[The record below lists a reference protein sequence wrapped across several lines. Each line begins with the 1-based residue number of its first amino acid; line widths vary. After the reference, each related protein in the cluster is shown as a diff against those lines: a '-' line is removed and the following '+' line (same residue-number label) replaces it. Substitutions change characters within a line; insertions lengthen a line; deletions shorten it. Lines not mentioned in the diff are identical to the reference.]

1 MFLSGILLGVLSTIL
16 FFHTQDNVDPDVSLL
31 SDTGEVN
38 QFIEREQV
46 SLHTEEEENVSDFV
60 ALPYEQTGGV
70 FSIPMT
76 VVSEG
81 QEAKDLWMIFDTGAS
96 ISTLDSRTLAELG
109 LTKIPE
115 DAPKLQFRTANGLRE
130 SQIVLID
137 QIWMGGYL
145 VGPVT
150 FAVCESC
157 SKDDVRGL
165 LGLNI
170 SDFFLVTIDTLHK
183 ELLLQPRKKQH
194 LRTDIR
200 HWIHISSSWGLR
212 GLEIEVV
219 NVSPKTIY
227 DLRVQ
232 LQCDETIR
240 IVELPSQS
248 EKSTIVNNLSC
259 SGVNVGSIRGR
270 FLP

>member
-1 MFLSGILLGVLSTIL
+1 M
-16 FFHTQDNVDPDVSLL
+16 SLVQ
-31 SDTGEVN
+31 DTGYVN
-38 QFIEREQV
+38 QFIEREDV
-46 SLHTEEEENVSDFV
+46 PLPTEENQDISDFV

-76 VVSEG
+76 VVPEG

-109 LTKIPE
+109 MVKIP
-115 DAPKLQFRTANGLRE
+115 DNAPTLQFRTANGLRE
-130 SQIVLID
+130 SPIVLID

-200 HWIHISSSWGLR
+200 HWIHISSAWGLR
-212 GLEIEVV
+212 GLEIDVE
-219 NVSPKTIY
+219 NSSPQTIY
-227 DLRVQ
+227 DLRIQ

-240 IVELPSQS
+240 ISELPTQ
-248 EKSTIVNNLSC
+248 ETKSIIVKNLSC

-270 FLP
+270 FLQ

>member
-1 MFLSGILLGVLSTIL
+1 M
-16 FFHTQDNVDPDVSLL
+16 QDNVDPDVSLL
-31 SDTGEVN
+31 RDSGEEN
-38 QFIEREQV
+38 QFIEREQF
-46 SLHTEEEENVSDFV
+46 LLNTEEDEDVSDFV

-76 VVSEG
+76 VVSVG

-109 LTKIPE
+109 ITKIPD
-115 DAPKLQFRTANGLRE
+115 DAPTLQFRTANGLRE
-130 SQIVLID
+130 SHIILID

-157 SKDDVRGL
+157 SKDDIRGL

-170 SDFFLVTIDTLHK
+170 SDFFLVTIDTLNK
-183 ELLLQPRKKQH
+183 ELLLQPRRKQH

-200 HWIHISSSWGLR
+200 HWIRISSAWGLR

-219 NVSPKTIY
+219 NISPKTIY
-227 DLRVQ
+227 DLRIQ

-240 IVELPSQS
+240 IGELPSQDS
-248 EKSTIVNNLSC
+248 KNIIVKNLSC